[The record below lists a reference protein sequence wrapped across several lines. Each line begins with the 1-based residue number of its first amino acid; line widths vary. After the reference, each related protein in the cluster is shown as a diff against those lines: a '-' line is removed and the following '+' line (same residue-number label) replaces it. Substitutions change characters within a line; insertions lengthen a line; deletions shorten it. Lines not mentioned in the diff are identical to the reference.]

1 MLRAGDLVGGSTT
14 RRDPEAPEETPG
26 AQRERRRIWLVVR
39 AGQVEFHGFSH
50 HVRVTGPI
58 LEGPF
63 DQGRHHTLDLGEGDT
78 FTVQKERLTAGERSL
93 LEEGLAARGD
103 PTLVIAAVDWGDSSI
118 VRIRG
123 RAIEPVADLR
133 RSLPGKRYADRRH
146 EKDREAYVD
155 ELLGVLRPELAGA
168 TAVIVAGP
176 GFLKEQV
183 AHRLEELDPA
193 EHGKVRV
200 LAASESGRPGVD
212 ELLRSGR
219 ATEVLRSSA
228 AAEEAELVEGLITE
242 LSGHRAS
249 VGRAET
255 AEAVGAGAAETLL
268 LLDTLLTD
276 PAIAPTLEAARAG
289 RARVFIVREE
299 GEPGRRLAALG
310 GIAARLRY
318 EWRPTAA

>member
-1 MLRAGDLVGGSTT
+1 MRLLHQDPSTGLLRLRIETPSDLWRSARLLRAGDLVGGSTT

-39 AGQVEFHGFSH
+39 AEQVEFHGFSH

-58 LEGPF
+58 IEGPF
-63 DQGRHHTLDLGEGDT
+63 DQGRHHTLDFSEGDT

-103 PTLVIAAVDWGDSSI
+103 PTLVVAAVDWGDSSI

-176 GFLKEQV
+176 GFLKEQI
-183 AHRLEELDPA
+183 AKRLEEAEPA
-193 EHGKVRV
+193 ER
-200 LAASESGRPGVD
+200 
-212 ELLRSGR
+212 
-219 ATEVLRSSA
+219 
-228 AAEEAELVEGLITE
+228 
-242 LSGHRAS
+242 
-249 VGRAET
+249 
-255 AEAVGAGAAETLL
+255 
-268 LLDTLLTD
+268 
-276 PAIAPTLEAARAG
+276 
-289 RARVFIVREE
+289 
-299 GEPGRRLAALG
+299 
-310 GIAARLRY
+310 
-318 EWRPTAA
+318 